1 MTVSTPTTATARRTF
16 SLPALLLHAEGLAA
30 FVAIVI
36 AYVHL
41 QGNGWLFIALLFVPD
56 VSMIGY
62 LRGTQLGA
70 WTYNAV
76 HTYVV
81 PGALLLLTL
90 SAGSALGVQIA
101 LIWLAHISM
110 DRTVGYGLKYAT
122 AFKDTHLQRV

>member
-1 MTVSTPTTATARRTF
+1 MTPTAPAARRAF
-16 SLPALLLHAEGLAA
+16 SLPALLLQAEGLAT
-30 FVAIVI
+30 FIAIVI

-41 QGNGWLFIALLFVPD
+41 QGSGWLFIALLFVPD

-62 LRGTQLGA
+62 LRGTQVGA

-81 PGALLLLTL
+81 PGVLLLLTL
-90 SAGSALGVQIA
+90 AGGSALGVQIA